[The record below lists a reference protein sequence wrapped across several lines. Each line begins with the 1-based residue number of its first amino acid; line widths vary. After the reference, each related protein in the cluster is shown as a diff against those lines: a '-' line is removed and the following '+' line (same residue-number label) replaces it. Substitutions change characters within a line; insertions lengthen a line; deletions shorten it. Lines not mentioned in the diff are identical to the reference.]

1 MANSRNFTTQ
11 GLALYD
17 RARNAFSNLNQNLQ
31 QPNPYGGIGGAEGLT
46 RVGLSMIGAAPQ
58 GLSAALEA
66 AGETK
71 SGIADYNRTL
81 QQADQD
87 RLLRLQLAN
96 MDNMARENVAMI
108 NQSNKAGSFRPDL
121 TTYQNTNDFPV
132 NINGIELQAGESRSF
147 NESDPAIA
155 TALMNTAGMQPV
167 FKEGRPRGLSLYRT
181 GNNEPYQSYFD
192 GSGELVF
199 EGKEGIFT
207 SDEFFQKFP
216 EARTSTA
223 QEGYRYNL
231 PVQNFYKLDDDIT
244 NTEKS
249 FEQLENYWNSIKNS
263 NVGLARL
270 GDQISQWYKTI
281 QGETNL
287 TFEEL
292 ERAEASGELQS
303 LIGANRIDTVGGGV
317 MTEKDAWRVMEA
329 LGGDVTM
336 LQNPAVVAEQL
347 EKMYNLKLIG
357 YNRNVKKY
365 NNEVATGNF
374 KGFKERKPIDRS
386 RVYEKFSLV
395 PEGVHKRS
403 RKVDVGDPNNPI
415 MLWYDAEL
423 NKYYTLDGTD
433 EVEID

>member
-17 RARNAFSNLNQNLQ
+17 KARNAFSNLNQNLQ

-46 RVGLSMIGAAPQ
+46 RVGLSGMGAAPQ
-58 GLSAALEA
+58 GLSAALGA
-66 AGETK
+66 AGQAK
-71 SGIADYNRTL
+71 SGIEDYNRTL
-81 QQADQD
+81 QQAEKD
-87 RLLRLQLAN
+87 RMLRLQLAS
-96 MDNMARENVAMI
+96 MDNLGRQKVAMI
-108 NQSNKAGSFRPDL
+108 NQSGSAGSYRPDL

-155 TALMNTAGMQPV
+155 NALMNTAGMQQV

-181 GNNEPYQSYFD
+181 GDNQTYQSYFD
-192 GSGELVF
+192 GNGELAF
-199 EGKEGIFT
+199 EGKDGTFT
-207 SDEFFQKFP
+207 SDEFFQRFP
-216 EARTSTA
+216 AARTSSA
-223 QEGYRYNL
+223 SEGYRYNL
-231 PVQNFYKLDDDIT
+231 NVSNFNKLDSDIT
-244 NTEKS
+244 STEKS

-292 ERAEASGELQS
+292 ARAQASGELQS
-303 LIGANRIDTVGGGV
+303 LIGANRLDTVGGGV

-336 LQNPAVVAEQL
+336 LQNPAVVAKQL

-357 YNRNVKKY
+357 YNRDILKY
-365 NNEVATGNF
+365 NNEVKTGNF
-374 KGFKERKPIDRS
+374 KGYEERKPIDRS